1 MATGLVHEVNRVGRR
16 SRFALLVILILSLVV
31 VTGCGSGGESDSGF
45 SKVQA
50 DSVVRDL
57 GSFDVARF
65 KKAKTYDVDELPG
78 AIAAYMGYYKTA
90 VSEPVQYELR
100 MYPDHATAI
109 TIGVTYAEEV
119 TGADAL
125 LRSVDVLWKEGT
137 KDRRGGG
144 ASRGGLTPVYGDF
157 AVFGNVII
165 LCEGRDSI
173 QSLDR
178 CEALLIGAGIIAAE

>member
-1 MATGLVHEVNRVGRR
+1 MNLSHEVNRAGLRF
-16 SRFALLVILILSLVV
+16 RFALLVISILSLVV
-31 VTGCGSGGESDSGF
+31 VSACGSDGESDSGF
-45 SKVQA
+45 SKVQT
-50 DSVVRDL
+50 DSVFRDL

-65 KKAKTYDVDELPG
+65 KKTKTYDVDELPG
-78 AIAAYMGYYKTA
+78 AVAAYMGYYKPA
-90 VSEPVQYELR
+90 GSEPVQYELR

-109 TIGVTYAEEV
+109 ANGVTYAEEV

-125 LRSVDVLWKEGT
+125 LRSVDVRWEDGT

-178 CEALLIGAGIIAAE
+178 CEALLIGAGISAAE

>member
-1 MATGLVHEVNRVGRR
+1 MNLSHEVNRVGHR
-16 SRFALLVILILSLVV
+16 SRFALLVISILTLVV
-31 VTGCGSGGESDSGF
+31 VSACGSDGESDSRF

-50 DSVVRDL
+50 DSVIRDL
-57 GSFDVARF
+57 GSFDFARF

-78 AIAAYMGYYKTA
+78 AVAAYMGYYKPA
-90 VSEPVQYELR
+90 GSEPVQYELR

-109 TIGVTYAEEV
+109 AIGVTYAKEV

-125 LRSVDVLWKEGT
+125 LRSVDVRWEEGT

-144 ASRGGLTPVYGDF
+144 AFSDGLTPLYGDF
-157 AVFGNVII
+157 AVFGNVIM

-178 CEALLIGAGIIAAE
+178 CEALLEGAGIITAE

>member
-1 MATGLVHEVNRVGRR
+1 MNLNLEVNRAGRS
-16 SRFALLVILILSLVV
+16 SRFALLVISILSLVV
-31 VTGCGSGGESDSGF
+31 VSACGSDGESDSRF

-50 DSVVRDL
+50 DSVIRDL
-57 GSFDVARF
+57 GSFDFARF

-78 AIAAYMGYYKTA
+78 AVAAYMGYYKPA
-90 VSEPVQYELR
+90 GSEPVQYELR

-109 TIGVTYAEEV
+109 AIGVTYAKEV

-125 LRSVDVLWKEGT
+125 LRSVDVRWEEGT

-144 ASRGGLTPVYGDF
+144 AFSDGLTPLYGDF
-157 AVFGNVII
+157 AVFGNVIM

-178 CEALLIGAGIIAAE
+178 CEALLEGAGIITAE

>member
-1 MATGLVHEVNRVGRR
+1 MNPSHEVSRVGRGF
-16 SRFALLVILILSLVV
+16 SFALIVMSILSLVIV
-31 VTGCGSGGESDSGF
+31 SACGSNGASDSGF

-57 GSFDVARF
+57 GSFDFAKF
-65 KKAKTYDVDELPG
+65 KKAKTYDVEELPG
-78 AIAAYMGYYKTA
+78 AVAAYMGYYKPA
-90 VSEPVQYELR
+90 GSEPVQYELR

-109 TIGVTYAEEV
+109 ASGVTYAKDV

-125 LRSVDVLWKEGT
+125 LRSVDVRWEEGT

-144 ASRGGLTPVYGDF
+144 AFSDGLTPLYGDF
-157 AVFGNVII
+157 AVFGNVIM

-178 CEALLIGAGIIAAE
+178 CEALLKGAGIIPVE